1 MTKEEM
7 LKEIKF
13 PILTPRVNNFQGIHE
28 AIPVPDAWIL
38 CFVDLKN
45 HSAFPSIYK
54 WQKENNPDNIRIW
67 TYLNI
72 ESSTGLCRWI
82 EYPHLKDDKVI
93 LICEEKDK
101 DFIIE
106 P

>member
-1 MTKEEM
+1 M

-13 PILTPRVNNFQGIHE
+13 PILTPKAIVYQGMYQVV
-28 AIPVPDAWIL
+28 PVPDAWIL
-38 CFVDLKN
+38 CFVTLKN
-45 HSAFPSIYK
+45 NITFAGIYK
-54 WQKENNPDNIRIW
+54 WQKENNPDNITTW

-72 ESSTGLCRWI
+72 EATTGLCRLI

-93 LICEEKDK
+93 LICEEQNK
-101 DFIIE
+101 DFIIH